1 MTASRPHEITG
12 ARLLCMCEMSRF
24 GRNGR
29 FGLAGLWNRVALD
42 AVDLVV
48 GRPNPLW
55 DQGSARLLSVASRA
69 AVEHPAH
76 RAGADNASRSA
87 SRKPFPCGCVDTD
100 GTRELHN
107 PCKVFVECETI
118 AIDSSQRR
126 RWSDDT
132 RPTRRTPGC
141 LSGACSQ

>member
-1 MTASRPHEITG
+1 M
-12 ARLLCMCEMSRF
+12 ARD
-24 GRNGR
+24 G
-29 FGLAGLWNRVALD
+29 
-42 AVDLVV
+42 VDLVI
-48 GRPNPLW
+48 GKPNPLQ
-55 DQGSARLLSVASRA
+55 DRGSAPLWSVASRA
-69 AVEHPAH
+69 AVQHPAH
-76 RAGADNASRSA
+76 RAGADNASRPA

-132 RPTRRTPGC
+132 RPTCRTPG
-141 LSGACSQ
+141 